1 MRHPLQHARHAYA
14 RRARDLPSVHAVFGE
29 IDSVE
34 QVSAFFK
41 YCFMDEPRERRR
53 RSLRP
58 SAFLILA
65 RARPLPCSV
74 QNGGIWEDAV
84 ERAICAQDQVVGRL
98 AIPIQTGRAA
108 CATAAGN
115 RRGTS
120 HPCMHAARAHTNER
134 THTHVHALVCIP
146 LVSARRWTR
155 THACAHA
162 LRCSTM
168 QLLKKVFA
176 AYCPYRLQ
184 VRSLMHAR
192 TYVYLYAVTHPCLF
206 VGPQLRPC
214 AHVSERT
221 RARVCLNAR
230 ASVRVRACKCAR
242 MCGCLCLCLHACVR
256 ANVGGRAA
264 GGGGHY
270 SSASRAATHSRI
282 RHRFGTKLCDGV
294 SETAARKLPLRQ
306 NLCTVRTG
314 FVG

>member
-115 RRGTS
+115 RRGSPAPTYACWPGATLLMRHGTGMVRGPGFS
-120 HPCMHAARAHTNER
+120 SYEGCAAATFNTQHATWGMPI
-134 THTHVHALVCIP
+134 C
-146 LVSARRWTR
+146 
-155 THACAHA
+155 
-162 LRCSTM
+162 
-168 QLLKKVFA
+168 KV
-176 AYCPYRLQ
+176 
-184 VRSLMHAR
+184 
-192 TYVYLYAVTHPCLF
+192 
-206 VGPQLRPC
+206 QLRLAIPC
-214 AHVSERT
+214 TCRQRKPNRLSALP
-221 RARVCLNAR
+221 AR
-230 ASVRVRACKCAR
+230 
-242 MCGCLCLCLHACVR
+242 
-256 ANVGGRAA
+256 
-264 GGGGHY
+264 GHY
-270 SSASRAATHSRI
+270 H
-282 RHRFGTKLCDGV
+282 
-294 SETAARKLPLRQ
+294 P
-306 NLCTVRTG
+306 
-314 FVG
+314 

>member
-115 RRGTS
+115 RRGSPAPTYACWPGATLLMRHGTGMVRGPGFPS
-120 HPCMHAARAHTNER
+120 LPQPSTRSMQHGACRYAKCNLGWPFRALADNASQTACRHYRRVGTIILSTVCAGDCCRCPLGRAASSCER
-134 THTHVHALVCIP
+134 TH
-146 LVSARRWTR
+146 
-155 THACAHA
+155 AHA
-162 LRCSTM
+162 
-168 QLLKKVFA
+168 
-176 AYCPYRLQ
+176 
-184 VRSLMHAR
+184 
-192 TYVYLYAVTHPCLF
+192 
-206 VGPQLRPC
+206 
-214 AHVSERT
+214 
-221 RARVCLNAR
+221 
-230 ASVRVRACKCAR
+230 
-242 MCGCLCLCLHACVR
+242 
-256 ANVGGRAA
+256 
-264 GGGGHY
+264 
-270 SSASRAATHSRI
+270 
-282 RHRFGTKLCDGV
+282 
-294 SETAARKLPLRQ
+294 
-306 NLCTVRTG
+306 
-314 FVG
+314 